1 MISVQDQEGND
12 VFEMARLFQKMY
24 ENALDDYTEVLPAEI
39 SNFETKRE
47 KNVDSFKE
55 FVVLF
60 NKIVGYSDEITF
72 TEGLNPPGNYR
83 EGVDAALEDVQGLTP
98 TYAGSKQIP
107 AIMDRASG
115 MISRQDIDYDTRD
128 GYKKTILDIM
138 NNWLQ
143 RNIKNKEK
151 DPYVDVKNRVEAFK
165 VQIQEEPADV
175 LNDYRRTDMNKDSKL
190 YIALTKLNTSIIE
203 ANEQMKKQYNAW
215 NTSVLSGEI
224 FLKREEIDSELKTI
238 RSNLTELPLKAA
250 LHEKT
255 QKNFDILEKYMTNI
269 GSSNPVDVPATKAP
283 GQIVH
288 PRMDY
293 PNSAGDDA
301 DEEEGDGE
309 DDGLGVYGL
318 FN

>member
-107 AIMDRASG
+107 AIMDKASG

-151 DPYVDVKNRVEAFK
+151 DPYVAVKNRVEAFK

-255 QKNFDILEKYMTNI
+255 QKNFDILEKYMSNL
-269 GSSNPVDVPATKAP
+269 GSSNPGDVPATKTP